1 MLPRELPL
9 ALCHLQLGNYQ
20 LAQKCLSSL
29 IETAPE
35 ACEAYYYFAITLLNG
50 SDMEDISLPVAKQAA
65 SNLKTAIT
73 LNSDFPFPKLL
84 YALLCIDYFE
94 ANELLPPDDGW
105 TILKEIDVS
114 CLDAQ
119 ELDFLKQS
127 IQSRHLEDI

>member
-1 MLPRELPL
+1 
-9 ALCHLQLGNYQ
+9 
-20 LAQKCLSSL
+20 
-29 IETAPE
+29 
-35 ACEAYYYFAITLLNG
+35 
-50 SDMEDISLPVAKQAA
+50 MEDISLPVAKQAA

-105 TILKEIDVS
+105 AILNELDVS
-114 CLDAQ
+114 CLDEQ

-127 IQSRHLEDI
+127 IQSSHLEEI